1 MIPIEAIQEAL
12 QFDRSLNFSPAD
24 IKSLSA
30 KFLAPEKYTR
40 DKLFSSMLEGKTIV
54 FHDYPVS
61 LKVPPETNKV
71 NYLLSLLRNYLP
83 QKERIK
89 IRTGLKH
96 TELKVTVKD
105 AVDRW
110 TRGRSRFGV
119 TDLHFRGTRLFN
131 HIDADAV
138 SYFNLLP
145 RFSAELSFLEM
156 LTMVI
161 SSRGIFSDSH
171 TDDGDG
177 SNHCFTGKKLWFA
190 WDRLEGHERGLE
202 DCSFDVVEE
211 EAHFT
216 IEKFLSLPSAHWFIV
231 SENRTLFMPGNFAHR
246 VITLEK
252 YIGFGSFYISLP
264 NYFNSISRWII
275 DGGTDVT
282 AAYVN
287 TLNLAFIRLL
297 KKISALP
304 PATKE
309 QLGFSYLLKA
319 RKRLGENRDEA
330 QMNRLL
336 QNETV
341 PLLLAAIDRMA
352 KR

>member
-1 MIPIEAIQEAL
+1 MIPIDAIQEAL
-12 QFDRSLNFSPAD
+12 QFDCSLKFSQAD
-24 IKSLSA
+24 VRSLSA
-30 KFLAPEKYTR
+30 KFLAPQKFTR
-40 DKLFSSMLEGKTIV
+40 DKLFRNMMEGKTIV
-54 FHDYPVS
+54 FQDYPIS
-61 LKVPPETNKV
+61 LKLPAETDKTT
-71 NYLLSLLRNYLP
+71 YLLSLLRNYLP

-96 TELKVTVKD
+96 TELKVTVRD

-110 TRGRSRFGV
+110 SRSRSRFGV
-119 TDLHFRGTRLFN
+119 TDLHFRGTRLFH

-145 RFSAELSFLEM
+145 RFTVELSFLEM

-190 WDRLEGHERGLE
+190 WDRLEGHKIGLQ

-216 IEKFLSLPSAHWFIV
+216 IEKFLSLRSAHWFIV
-231 SENRTLFMPGNFAHR
+231 SEDRTLFMPGNFAHR

-282 AAYVN
+282 TDYVN
-287 TLNLAFIRLL
+287 TLNLSFIRLL
-297 KKISALP
+297 KKISMLP
-304 PATKE
+304 PAEKE
-309 QLGFSYLLKA
+309 QLGFNYLLKA
-319 RKRLGENRDEA
+319 RKRIGEKRNAA
-330 QMNRLL
+330 QMERFL

-352 KR
+352 KQ

>member
-1 MIPIEAIQEAL
+1 MTPINAIYEAL
-12 QFDRSLNFSPAD
+12 QFDPSLKFTPAD
-24 IKSLSA
+24 INQLSE
-30 KFLAPEKYTR
+30 KYLAPRKYSR
-40 DKLFSSMLEGKTIV
+40 DMLYRSMMEGKTIV
-54 FHDYPVS
+54 FHDYPVA
-61 LKVPPETNKV
+61 LKIPLGEDKTA
-71 NYLLSLLRNYLP
+71 YLLQLLRKGIP

-89 IRTGLKH
+89 IRTGTKH
-96 TELKVTVKD
+96 TELKVTVRD

-119 TDLHFRGTRLFN
+119 TDLHFRGTRLFK

-138 SYFNLLP
+138 SYFNILP
-145 RFSAELSFLEM
+145 RFTAELSFLEM

-190 WDRLEGHERGLE
+190 WDRMEGQQAGLE
-202 DCSFDVVEE
+202 DCSFDVVED

-216 IEKFLSLPSAHWFIV
+216 MDKFLSLKSAHWFIV

-264 NYFNSISRWII
+264 NYLNSIRRWIV

-282 AAYVN
+282 ETYVN
-287 TLNLAFIRLL
+287 TLNRNFIRLL
-297 KKISALP
+297 KKISQLP
-304 PATKE
+304 PHE
-309 QLGFSYLLKA
+309 QERLGLPYLFKA
-319 RKRLGENRDEA
+319 RKQLQKNMDA
-330 QMNRLL
+330 LSMDKLL
-336 QNETV
+336 SNETV
-341 PLLLAAIDRMA
+341 KALLAAIDRMEQ
-352 KR
+352 